1 MDAKPLLQVE
11 KVSKVFG
18 YGFLGRIKFRAV
30 DNVFLREEDE
40 PKILTIAGESGC
52 GKTTLA
58 RILLGLLEPS
68 EGVVLY
74 KGRDIHKLKPKDR
87 LWFRREVQAIF
98 QDPYDTFNPMRNVD
112 AYLYEAARNLLGL
125 KDPAE
130 ASKCVGEA
138 LEFMGLS
145 LKDVEGKHPSEF
157 SGGQLQRMSIART
170 LLPKP
175 RLIVADEPVSMID
188 ASMRMNI
195 INIFKELRQ
204 KLGISFIYITH
215 DLATAYYVSDE
226 IGIMYRGSIVEEG
239 PAEKVLREPH
249 HPYTQA
255 LVNSLPEPGK
265 REEWLKR
272 TKASGMEIKE
282 FLAPGCKYAS
292 VCSQRARSERCV
304 KERPPMCVIDGVRVA
319 CWDYEEQR

>member
-1 MDAKPLLQVE
+1 MDTKFLLQVE

-30 DNVFLREEDE
+30 DTVSLYKEDE

-58 RILLGLLEPS
+58 RIILGFLEPS
-68 EGVVLY
+68 EGAVMY
-74 KGRDIHKLKPKDR
+74 KGRDIHRLKPKER

-98 QDPYDTFNPMRNVD
+98 QDPYETFNPMRKVD
-112 AYLYEAARNLLGL
+112 AYLSEAAKNLLEL
-125 KDPAE
+125 KNPGE
-130 ASKCVGEA
+130 ASKCVEES

-157 SGGQLQRMSIART
+157 SGGQLQRMSIARA

-195 INIFKELRQ
+195 INIFKELRE

-215 DLATAYYVSDE
+215 DLATAFYVSND
-226 IGIMYRGSIVEEG
+226 IGIMYRGSMVEEG
-239 PAEKVLREPH
+239 PAEKVLLERH
-249 HPYTQA
+249 HPYTKA
-255 LVNSLPEPGK
+255 LVTSLPQPGK
-265 REEWLKR
+265 RVEWLKR
-272 TKASGMEIKE
+272 TRASGMEIKE
-282 FLAPGCKYAS
+282 FLAPGCKYANI
-292 VCSQRARSERCV
+292 CPQNFEKCM
-304 KERPPMCVIDGVRVA
+304 KERPPMFTVKGVKVA
-319 CWDYEEQR
+319 CWLYEGQ

>member
-1 MDAKPLLQVE
+1 MDTKFLFQVE

-30 DNVFLREEDE
+30 DGVSLYKVDE

-58 RILLGLLEPS
+58 RIMLGFLEPS
-68 EGVVLY
+68 EGAVMY
-74 KGRDIHKLKPKDR
+74 KGRDIHGLKPKER
-87 LWFRREVQAIF
+87 LWFRGEVQAIF
-98 QDPYDTFNPMRNVD
+98 QDPYETFNPMKRVD
-112 AYLYEAARNLLGL
+112 EYLYETAKNLLGL
-125 KDPAE
+125 KNPGE
-130 ASKCVGEA
+130 ASKCVEEG

-145 LKDVEGKHPSEF
+145 LKDVKGKHPSEF
-157 SGGQLQRMSIART
+157 SGGQLQRMSIARA

-195 INIFKELRQ
+195 INIFKKLKE

-215 DLATAYYVSDE
+215 DLTTAYYISDD

-239 PAEKVLREPH
+239 PAEKVLLERH
-249 HPYTQA
+249 HPYTKA
-255 LVNSLPEPGK
+255 LVSSLPEPGK
-265 REEWLKR
+265 RAEWLKK
-272 TKASGMEIKE
+272 TKAPGMEIKE
-282 FLAPGCKYAS
+282 FLALGCKYAN
-292 VCSQRARSERCV
+292 VCPHSLKKCM
-304 KERPPMCVIDGVRVA
+304 KERPPMFMVKEVKVA
-319 CWDYEEQR
+319 CWLYEEQ